1 MGVTWTP
8 VLLLSLCLSGLG
20 VADPVGKEFALVFM
34 ENSLPNVSMPHLKV
48 FLSGFFSGT
57 EVQVRLPNGS
67 FEKVISLSPGS
78 MEKVE
83 LPAELEILQCSR
95 SNMTIRISS
104 NKDISVSAANEK
116 PSSTGVF
123 LVYPVTDWGT
133 EYYIVTPDRGPA
145 NTFAQIAIVNGP
157 LMNPIEVDLEGYV
170 QFEGRIYSPGEQL
183 RITLG
188 PWESVMLQSNGS
200 LTGTHLKA
208 QEPVGVFSGHS
219 CAQRSTRCNQVCLQL
234 PPVASWGFHFVVPT
248 LKFHGN
254 SDTLYV
260 TAASP
265 TVLDI
270 RNGSSL
276 LTKNLL
282 PGYIQ
287 ELAVDSFVLMDISS
301 SAPVMVLLYG
311 YAPRSL
317 HVFLV
322 NVLSTEDICT
332 AYYLFLMPGY
342 NSTALV
348 VVHNDSTTELQYNNE
363 ELPYIDWRSVN
374 GTDVLWG
381 PMFLGTNGPNIISH
395 PDEAFAVYSFGRNG
409 MNMYTAA
416 GVCLEQVLQ
425 SCKDQG
431 CEGALCPLVEQPTCY
446 TDYQTCMAWGSTY
459 YRTFGGRHT
468 FQPAQD
474 CATLLIAYPGV
485 MGEDW
490 PFSVERSPEE
500 EFSLTFRTY
509 GDTVE
514 VTEDMSGRIKLNG
527 ELIYLPATLFDGR
540 LTIKQWGLSTEVSY
554 SFGLRV
560 TIGVRGLLHL
570 QLHNRYSTQVFG
582 ACADAGSQGP
592 LNAYSWISS
601 ANGELCD
608 PASPVTARDC
618 GRMNSSVAQNC
629 SLMADHAIFQACH
642 KQICPKPFIDSCLH
656 ALCTETCSALE
667 AYALAC
673 AMEGVNL
680 TTWRTIAKCDLQCPP
695 QSHYETCPSAPPRA
709 CLVSEGYFYSP
720 CDGNNCIET
729 CVCEEGLQLS
739 MGACVP
745 SNQCGCSWKG
755 GYYPNGAE
763 FLSSGCS
770 MKCRCQG
777 SEVECQPTQGCGV
790 GQRCDLGSGSW
801 SCNPYTYLSCSVL
814 GDLNYTAFDGQ
825 QYKFQGSCLAKMAG
839 LCSSLPGLE
848 YFELY
853 LEKEGKSN
861 FTTAVILKIF
871 RTTVTISQDNDHVE
885 VNGDSVRLPF
895 VLHDRRL
902 QVFRSGLNA
911 IVLQIDFGL
920 VVSFDSSNGFL
931 LVRVPDS
938 YTNAVCGACAA
949 PSDIVP
955 GVQACGASCTGD
967 CIECGAAEKESY
979 RSFNNCGIITDLQGP
994 FRDCRTRVNTE
1005 SYFQNCL
1012 GNMCRHNGSQVALCQ
1027 SLGGFVAACQEAGG
1041 TVYSWRTEELCK
1053 PSCPANAQY
1062 ELCVS
1067 SCPDTCNGSLPLPC
1081 PLPCKEGCPCNP
1093 GYTQSG
1099 DMCALPEDCGCLF
1112 HGQYLKPGEATL
1124 TDGCSQECVCQNG
1137 ATACKDYACDPGQ
1150 MCLVHQGVRGCSAPK
1165 SPICWVSNNLH
1176 YRSFDGTTFN
1186 GNVNCSYVMA
1196 KVCKMDNLTTEFELH
1211 VTGDLDEN
1219 SGMYQL
1225 KEVLLNVYGYT
1236 LSLSTETQGILVNG
1250 TAQYN
1255 PIDLENGKISAISHI
1270 SSILVSTDFGLSVSL
1285 SYSLLSIQIP
1295 SNYSGKM
1302 CGLCGNANQ
1311 NANDD
1316 QNINATLSKWLSR
1329 PGQGMC
1335 DSPVQDFSN
1344 DFPNETAQFSNSSQY
1359 CAVLVDPEGPFMSCL
1374 VSVSPVSFYEDC
1386 LMNFNMGGGFNKY
1399 ICSTIEGYARTCQLA
1414 GSTVYPWRNES
1425 FCPAGCP
1432 ANSNYTI
1439 CKDPCS
1445 PTCIDPFRYTPCQ
1458 SVCSEGCE
1466 CNSGFYE
1473 DGGRC
1478 VPTEACGCYVQG
1490 YYYPQGYVGIDEDC
1504 QQNCSCPQFNQWQC
1518 EPLSCPSESICEV
1531 QEGVRNCYP
1540 REMLNPADHTEC
1552 IFSPEAPACTNVIT
1566 CGFYGSSRYE
1576 TFGRTQWNQP
1586 SGVNALSVAY
1596 SCDSDLVYNVTATSE
1611 SLGSVEEVII
1621 NVYGITIV
1629 IDRIQ
1634 EIWVNETKIDV
1645 PTELVPGKVWLKAHS
1660 HAVLLKT
1667 DFGLTVLFKGGEYL
1681 FIMLPAGYLNSTCGL
1696 CAGVNMTMGL
1706 AATPSAT
1713 VAAVTTPG
1721 AVATAAAT
1729 PMTPVAAATLVTP
1742 VAAATSSAIVAVAT
1756 PSEGNQSFSDTLSS
1770 WNCSDSDHPGASLCM
1785 ILLDNDG
1792 PFGACHEVLDPY
1804 LYYDACLSSQCQKG
1818 GNIAGV
1824 CQSLQNYTLS
1834 CQQQNQTIE
1843 PWRNDSFC
1851 PFACPMN
1858 KHYSIC
1864 VDPCGETCTAPNGTS
1879 SCNLTCIE
1887 GCECNVGLYREG
1899 DKCIPIEACGCNANG
1914 TYFKKGTEVFGD
1926 NCHRKC
1932 SCPRFDQWQCESFTC
1947 QPNQICDMWAG
1958 IERCFQKDLLAV
1970 LKALECLLFP
1980 KEPGCANYTNC
1991 AFIGKLGYLS
2001 FWKKVIFGG
2010 LSTSDSLSVAQSCV
2024 EANAGNSTN
2033 PFYDISVKFANGS
2046 EQQIESVLIN
2056 VYDMDIVIEKSEHS
2070 KKFKVW
2076 ANGIQVNSS
2085 SALIP
2090 GKIRLELDIVAVILG
2105 TDFGLSVVVNS
2116 PGYLYIF
2123 LPTSYLNS
2131 TCGLCAATVA
2141 QNTFSNTSVGNQT
2154 LNDIPVTWNCNN
2166 TDPTGSSLCRMLLDE
2181 DGPFGACHDVLSP
2194 STYFNVCVDYQC
2206 DNKEDISAVCQSLQ
2220 DYTDS
2225 CQAQNQTIK
2234 PWRNDSF
2241 CPYQCPPNSHYSVCA
2256 DLCEP
2261 SCMAPNGS
2269 LSCDIICMEGCECDP
2284 GFYRQGDL
2292 CTPLQKCGC
2301 IDNGSYYPQGSV
2313 LVEACSQVCNCT
2325 QYQQWQCNPISCRPQ
2340 QICDAQ
2346 TGDPNCY
2353 PTGPTTSEENLQCV
2367 FYPNRSAC
2375 AQDIHC
2381 AFSGRNGYLTFGRKF
2396 GFQHLPWPHV
2406 LPLAH
2411 SCDTDNIDNSID
2423 STYNVSV
2430 KVLDGSEKVMET
2442 VIINVYETDIV
2453 MEQKEQL
2460 RVWANGT
2467 PVVIPSVL
2475 IPDRVWLKQSD
2486 HFVILTTDFGLTVQ
2500 NDGRYFLYIDLP
2512 QSYLNSTCGVCA
2524 STESPTDTTNGSWGG
2539 NQALNNA
2546 TNTMPTNAVLG
2557 GGTQAVTSTPS
2568 SWHCN
2573 ETDSMGAILCEMLL
2587 EINGP
2592 FAACHEVLSPSPYYD
2607 LCLSH
2612 LCQNGVYLPA
2622 VCQSL
2627 QSYTSAC
2634 QAQNRSIEPWRND
2647 RFCPFV
2653 CPGNSHYEICV
2664 DPCEATCS
2672 HPNRTSCDSLCMEG
2686 CECDQGFYAE
2696 YNLCLLI
2703 EDCGCYVNGS
2713 YYPQGYEIITEG
2725 CQWKCSCPQ
2734 YNEWTCDPFSCRSNE
2749 TCKWT
2754 NGARN
2759 CYPQGFSCPPGN
2771 EYSDCTTVC
2780 DRTCK
2785 NNSCLRPCMEGC
2797 QCPNGSYWDGNSCVT
2812 AEQCL
2817 GSGNQ
2822 VQSSPQA
2829 IGVPCE
2835 ISSQNSS
2842 QPLCLQC
2849 IVSSQNIIT
2858 WNSTARSL
2866 EADVPYEILRVC
2878 EDSDK
2883 LWLRVVLQTLTT
2895 GQMLHVFFG
2904 QSFITVRSDLEVL
2917 VNGDTVLTPLT
2928 EFPDLQVD
2936 QSDNAVTIS
2945 LPGDMVATFSWDGLL
2960 TIMVSMDFSTTLCG
2974 ACAYGNMAPGNTTN
2988 NLLDCCKA
2996 EDFADL

>member
-1 MGVTWTP
+1 MQHVQLMLLFPLIAEMGVTWTP

-514 VTEDMSGRIKLNG
+514 VTEDMSGRIK
-527 ELIYLPATLFDGR
+527 
-540 LTIKQWGLSTEVSY
+540 
-554 SFGLRV
+554 
-560 TIGVRGLLHL
+560 
-570 QLHNRYSTQVFG
+570 
-582 ACADAGSQGP
+582 
-592 LNAYSWISS
+592 
-601 ANGELCD
+601 
-608 PASPVTARDC
+608 
-618 GRMNSSVAQNC
+618 
-629 SLMADHAIFQACH
+629 
-642 KQICPKPFIDSCLH
+642 
-656 ALCTETCSALE
+656 
-667 AYALAC
+667 
-673 AMEGVNL
+673 
-680 TTWRTIAKCDLQCPP
+680 
-695 QSHYETCPSAPPRA
+695 
-709 CLVSEGYFYSP
+709 
-720 CDGNNCIET
+720 
-729 CVCEEGLQLS
+729 
-739 MGACVP
+739 
-745 SNQCGCSWKG
+745 
-755 GYYPNGAE
+755 
-763 FLSSGCS
+763 
-770 MKCRCQG
+770 
-777 SEVECQPTQGCGV
+777 
-790 GQRCDLGSGSW
+790 
-801 SCNPYTYLSCSVL
+801 
-814 GDLNYTAFDGQ
+814 
-825 QYKFQGSCLAKMAG
+825 
-839 LCSSLPGLE
+839 
-848 YFELY
+848 
-853 LEKEGKSN
+853 
-861 FTTAVILKIF
+861 
-871 RTTVTISQDNDHVE
+871 
-885 VNGDSVRLPF
+885 
-895 VLHDRRL
+895 
-902 QVFRSGLNA
+902 
-911 IVLQIDFGL
+911 
-920 VVSFDSSNGFL
+920 
-931 LVRVPDS
+931 
-938 YTNAVCGACAA
+938 
-949 PSDIVP
+949 
-955 GVQACGASCTGD
+955 
-967 CIECGAAEKESY
+967 
-979 RSFNNCGIITDLQGP
+979 
-994 FRDCRTRVNTE
+994 
-1005 SYFQNCL
+1005 
-1012 GNMCRHNGSQVALCQ
+1012 
-1027 SLGGFVAACQEAGG
+1027 
-1041 TVYSWRTEELCK
+1041 
-1053 PSCPANAQY
+1053 
-1062 ELCVS
+1062 
-1067 SCPDTCNGSLPLPC
+1067 
-1081 PLPCKEGCPCNP
+1081 
-1093 GYTQSG
+1093 
-1099 DMCALPEDCGCLF
+1099 
-1112 HGQYLKPGEATL
+1112 
-1124 TDGCSQECVCQNG
+1124 
-1137 ATACKDYACDPGQ
+1137 
-1150 MCLVHQGVRGCSAPK
+1150 
-1165 SPICWVSNNLH
+1165 
-1176 YRSFDGTTFN
+1176 
-1186 GNVNCSYVMA
+1186 
-1196 KVCKMDNLTTEFELH
+1196 
-1211 VTGDLDEN
+1211 
-1219 SGMYQL
+1219 
-1225 KEVLLNVYGYT
+1225 
-1236 LSLSTETQGILVNG
+1236 
-1250 TAQYN
+1250 
-1255 PIDLENGKISAISHI
+1255 
-1270 SSILVSTDFGLSVSL
+1270 
-1285 SYSLLSIQIP
+1285 
-1295 SNYSGKM
+1295 
-1302 CGLCGNANQ
+1302 
-1311 NANDD
+1311 
-1316 QNINATLSKWLSR
+1316 
-1329 PGQGMC
+1329 
-1335 DSPVQDFSN
+1335 
-1344 DFPNETAQFSNSSQY
+1344 
-1359 CAVLVDPEGPFMSCL
+1359 
-1374 VSVSPVSFYEDC
+1374 
-1386 LMNFNMGGGFNKY
+1386 
-1399 ICSTIEGYARTCQLA
+1399 
-1414 GSTVYPWRNES
+1414 
-1425 FCPAGCP
+1425 
-1432 ANSNYTI
+1432 
-1439 CKDPCS
+1439 
-1445 PTCIDPFRYTPCQ
+1445 
-1458 SVCSEGCE
+1458 
-1466 CNSGFYE
+1466 
-1473 DGGRC
+1473 
-1478 VPTEACGCYVQG
+1478 
-1490 YYYPQGYVGIDEDC
+1490 QGYVGIDEDC